1 VPWVSLRSIVIGWLA
16 EGYVVEWF
24 KAIACVEVRH
34 APHAGPHS
42 EEALLRHLEG

>member
-1 VPWVSLRSIVIGWLA
+1 MGFLSGRLLLAGWA
-16 EGYVVEWF
+16 AGYVLEWF